1 MFFEA
6 STAPCGLSVRGM
18 DSAAH
23 HADMASQGNILI
35 IEDEPGPALALKM
48 ILKPYYQVYS
58 AERGEAALEILK
70 TTPIDVVSL
79 DLRMP
84 GLSGMPLL
92 AKIKEHDPDIE
103 VIVITGYGSLET
115 AVESINLKVFSYVA
129 KPFDVLEILETTK
142 RALQKRRNLQ
152 RLRHIKEEFFA
163 NLTHEFRTPLSAI
176 MGYSSILLEEH
187 GATLTSD
194 QRQALDR
201 IQANSHE
208 LLSCV
213 EGIFFLA
220 ALEAGEIPL
229 TVWSF
234 DARTILARLAERH
247 GAAFADKN
255 VRLDLGEIGSLP
267 IRTDEEKLA
276 KIVDILVL
284 NGLKFTESGSVRV
297 DASLQPDGPLEI
309 RVRDTGI
316 GMRADEIEEVL
327 EGFRQA
333 DPTARKRFRGIGLG
347 LRLVTRMVAAI
358 GGTLDVHSAL
368 GGGTE
373 FVVSVPP
380 LTDAVA
386 SSADLPA
393 ALPPEKVQLSA

>member
-1 MFFEA
+1 
-6 STAPCGLSVRGM
+6 
-18 DSAAH
+18 
-23 HADMASQGNILI
+23 MASQGNILI

-92 AKIKEHDPDIE
+92 AKIKDHDPDIE

-187 GATLTSD
+187 GSTLTND
-194 QRQALDR
+194 QRSALDR

-234 DARTILARLAERH
+234 DAKVHARPP
-247 GAAFADKN
+247 AATGTARRSRKKAS
-255 VRLDLGEIGSLP
+255 VSRWPTCASLP

-276 KIVDILVL
+276 KIVDILRAERAQVHRA
-284 NGLKFTESGSVRV
+284 GERPRRRGR
-297 DASLQPDGPLEI
+297 AS
-309 RVRDTGI
+309 
-316 GMRADEIEEVL
+316 
-327 EGFRQA
+327 
-333 DPTARKRFRGIGLG
+333 PTARSRSASATPASACVRTRSRRCWRGSARPIRRRASGS
-347 LRLVTRMVAAI
+347 AAS
-358 GGTLDVHSAL
+358 VSAC
-368 GGGTE
+368 GC
-373 FVVSVPP
+373 
-380 LTDAVA
+380 
-386 SSADLPA
+386 
-393 ALPPEKVQLSA
+393 

>member
-1 MFFEA
+1 M
-6 STAPCGLSVRGM
+6 T
-18 DSAAH
+18 
-23 HADMASQGNILI
+23 SQGNILI

-176 MGYSSILLEEH
+176 MGYSSILLDEH

-201 IQANSHE
+201 IQSNSHE

-234 DARTILARLAERH
+234 DAKMILARLRDRHAE
-247 GAAFADKN
+247 AFAEKN
-255 VRLDLGEIGSLP
+255 VSLVIGDLATLP

-284 NGLKFTESGSVRV
+284 NGLKFTEAGSVRV
-297 DASLQPDGPLEI
+297 DASMGREGALEI

-316 GMRADEIEEVL
+316 GMRPEEVEEVL

-347 LRLVTRMVAAI
+347 LRLLTRLVAAI
-358 GGTLDVHSAL
+358 GGSIDVTSTL

-373 FVVSVPP
+373 FVVMVPP
-380 LTDAVA
+380 LAEGTTMAPQ
-386 SSADLPA
+386 SSVPVPGDVG
-393 ALPPEKVQLSA
+393 VQLSA

>member
-1 MFFEA
+1 MERAA
-6 STAPCGLSVRGM
+6 SRWAMTP
-18 DSAAH
+18 
-23 HADMASQGNILI
+23 QGNILI
-35 IEDEPGPALALKM
+35 IEDEPGPSLALKM

-176 MGYSSILLEEH
+176 MGYSSILLDEH
-187 GATLTSD
+187 GATLTTD

-208 LLSCV
+208 LLTCV

-234 DARTILARLAERH
+234 DAKVILARLRERH
-247 GAAFADKN
+247 IEAFTEKN
-255 VRLDLGEIGSLP
+255 VKLEVGDLTSLP
-267 IRTDEEKLA
+267 IRTDEEKVT
-276 KIVDILVL
+276 KILDILVL
-284 NGLKFTESGSVRV
+284 NGLKFTEAGTVRV
-297 DASLQPDGPLEI
+297 DATMDPNGALEI

-316 GMRADEIEEVL
+316 GMRPDEVEEVL

-347 LRLVTRMVAAI
+347 LRLLTRMVAAI
-358 GGTLDVHSAL
+358 GGSLDVTSAL

-373 FVVSVPP
+373 FVVTIPP
-380 LTDAVA
+380 LAEGTTLSPEPAIE
-386 SSADLPA
+386 LPRDV
-393 ALPPEKVQLSA
+393 KVQMSA

>member
-1 MFFEA
+1 
-6 STAPCGLSVRGM
+6 
-18 DSAAH
+18 
-23 HADMASQGNILI
+23 MASQGNILI

-92 AKIKEHDPDIE
+92 AKIKAHDPDIE

-187 GATLTSD
+187 GSTLSND
-194 QRQALDR
+194 QRAALDR

-234 DARTILARLAERH
+234 DAKVLLARLGERH
-247 GAAFADKN
+247 GHAFEEKAVHLEVGD
-255 VRLDLGEIGSLP
+255 VPSLP

-276 KIVDILVL
+276 KIIDILVL
-284 NGLKFTESGSVRV
+284 NGVKFTEHGSVRV
-297 DASLQPDGPLEI
+297 DATVQPDGPLEI

-316 GMRADEIEEVL
+316 GMRPDEIDEVL

-347 LRLVTRMVAAI
+347 LRLLTRMVAAL
-358 GGTLDVHSAL
+358 GGNIDVQSTL

-373 FVVSVPP
+373 FVVTIPP
-380 LTDAVA
+380 IAEATTANPEIGSPERSDAN
-386 SSADLPA
+386 
-393 ALPPEKVQLSA
+393 VQLSA

>member
-1 MFFEA
+1 
-6 STAPCGLSVRGM
+6 
-18 DSAAH
+18 
-23 HADMASQGNILI
+23 MASQGNILI

-92 AKIKEHDPDIE
+92 AKIKAQDPDIE
-103 VIVITGYGSLET
+103 VIIITGYGSLET
-115 AVESINLKVFSYVA
+115 AVESIDLKVFSYVA

-234 DARTILARLAERH
+234 DAKLILSRLSERH
-247 GAAFADKN
+247 ADAFAEKN
-255 VRLDLGEIGSLP
+255 VRLEINDLPSLP

-276 KIVDILVL
+276 KIIDILVL
-284 NGLKFTESGSVRV
+284 NGLKFTEEGSVRV
-297 DASLQPDGPLEI
+297 DATRQVDGPLEI

-316 GMRADEIEEVL
+316 GMRPDEVEEVL

-347 LRLVTRMVAAI
+347 LRLLTRMVAAI
-358 GGTLDVHSAL
+358 GGTLDATSTL

-373 FVVSVPP
+373 FVVTVPP
-380 LTDAVA
+380 IAESTTAA
-386 SSADLPA
+386 IDLPSQTS
-393 ALPPEKVQLSA
+393 PETKVQLSA

>member
-1 MFFEA
+1 
-6 STAPCGLSVRGM
+6 M
-18 DSAAH
+18 DSAAPSL
-23 HADMASQGNILI
+23 AMASQGNILI

-92 AKIKEHDPDIE
+92 TKIKAQDPDIE
-103 VIVITGYGSLET
+103 VIIITGYGSLET
-115 AVESINLKVFSYVA
+115 AVESIDLKVFSYVA

-142 RALQKRRNLQ
+142 RALQKRRSLQ

-234 DARTILARLAERH
+234 DAKLILSRLSERH
-247 GAAFADKN
+247 AGAFAEKN
-255 VRLDLGEIGSLP
+255 VRLEISDLPSLP

-276 KIVDILVL
+276 KIIDILVL
-284 NGLKFTESGSVRV
+284 NGLKFTEEGSVRV
-297 DASLQPDGPLEI
+297 DATRQVDGPLEI

-316 GMRADEIEEVL
+316 GMRPDEVEEVL

-347 LRLVTRMVAAI
+347 LRLLTRMVAAI
-358 GGTLDVHSAL
+358 GGTLDVTSTL

-373 FVVSVPP
+373 FVVTVPP
-380 LTDAVA
+380 IAESTTAA
-386 SSADLPA
+386 IDLPSQTS
-393 ALPPEKVQLSA
+393 PEMKVQLSA

>member
-1 MFFEA
+1 M
-6 STAPCGLSVRGM
+6 
-18 DSAAH
+18 AA
-23 HADMASQGNILI
+23 QGNILI
-35 IEDEPGPALALKM
+35 IEDEPGPSLALKM

-58 AERGEAALEILK
+58 AERGETALEILK

-142 RALQKRRNLQ
+142 RALHKRRNLQ

-187 GATLTSD
+187 GATLTID

-213 EGIFFLA
+213 EGIFYLA

-234 DARTILARLAERH
+234 DARQLLAPLEERH
-247 GAAFADKN
+247 AAAFAEKG
-255 VRLDLGEIGSLP
+255 VRLEVCELQSLP

-284 NGLKFTESGSVRV
+284 NGLKFTEEGSVRI
-297 DASLQPDGPLEI
+297 DAALQPDGPLEI

-316 GMRADEIEEVL
+316 GMRPDEIEEVL

-347 LRLVTRMVAAI
+347 LRLLTRMVAAI
-358 GGTLDVHSAL
+358 GGTIDVSSTL

-373 FVVSVPP
+373 FTVIVPP
-380 LTDAVA
+380 IAESQLAA
-386 SSADLPA
+386 PEAIQADM
-393 ALPPEKVQLSA
+393 KVQLSA

>member
-1 MFFEA
+1 M
-6 STAPCGLSVRGM
+6 AP
-18 DSAAH
+18 
-23 HADMASQGNILI
+23 QGNILI

-92 AKIKEHDPDIE
+92 QKIKEHDPDIE

-163 NLTHEFRTPLSAI
+163 NLTHEFRTPLAAI
-176 MGYSSILLEEH
+176 MGYSSILLDEH
-187 GATLTSD
+187 GGTLTND
-194 QRQALDR
+194 QREALDR
-201 IQANSHE
+201 IQANSHD
-208 LLSCV
+208 LLACV

-220 ALEAGEIPL
+220 ALEAGEVPL

-234 DARTILARLAERH
+234 DAKHLLAPLAERH
-247 GAAFADKN
+247 GAAFAEKG
-255 VRLDLGEIGSLP
+255 VTLEIADLPSLP

-276 KIVDILVL
+276 KIIDVLVL
-284 NGLKFTESGSVRV
+284 NGLKFTEHGRVRV
-297 DASLQPDGPLEI
+297 EAHAQPDGPLEI
-309 RVRDTGI
+309 RVSDTGI
-316 GMRADEIEEVL
+316 GMRPEEVAEVL
-327 EGFRQA
+327 EGFQQA

-358 GGTLDVHSAL
+358 GGKVDVTSTL

-373 FVVSVPP
+373 FVVTVPP
-380 LTDAVA
+380 LTETSIGA
-386 SSADLPA
+386 SDLAPMA
-393 ALPPEKVQLSA
+393 HQLSA

>member
-1 MFFEA
+1 MERAA
-6 STAPCGLSVRGM
+6 SPWAMTP
-18 DSAAH
+18 
-23 HADMASQGNILI
+23 QGNILI
-35 IEDEPGPALALKM
+35 IEDEPGPSLALKM

-176 MGYSSILLEEH
+176 MGYSSILLDEH
-187 GATLTSD
+187 GATLTKD

-208 LLSCV
+208 LLTCV

-234 DARTILARLAERH
+234 DAKVILARLRERH
-247 GAAFADKN
+247 IEAFTEKDVKLE
-255 VRLDLGEIGSLP
+255 VGDLTSLS
-267 IRTDEEKLA
+267 IRTDEEKLT
-276 KIVDILVL
+276 KILDILVL
-284 NGLKFTESGSVRV
+284 NGLKFTEAGTVRV
-297 DASLQPDGPLEI
+297 DATMNANGALEI

-316 GMRADEIEEVL
+316 GMRADEVEEVL

-347 LRLVTRMVAAI
+347 LRLLTRMVAAI
-358 GGTLDVHSAL
+358 GGTLDVTSAL

-373 FVVSVPP
+373 FVVTIPP
-380 LTDAVA
+380 LAEGTTL
-386 SSADLPA
+386 SPEPTIE
-393 ALPPEKVQLSA
+393 LPPDVKVQMFA

>member
-1 MFFEA
+1 
-6 STAPCGLSVRGM
+6 
-18 DSAAH
+18 
-23 HADMASQGNILI
+23 MASQGNILI

-92 AKIKEHDPDIE
+92 AKIKAHDPDIE

-187 GATLTSD
+187 GSTLTND
-194 QRQALDR
+194 QRSALDR

-234 DARTILARLAERH
+234 DAKVILGRLGERH
-247 GAAFADKN
+247 GRAFAEKG
-255 VRLDLGEIGSLP
+255 VTLEVGDLPSLP

-276 KIVDILVL
+276 KIIDILVL
-284 NGLKFTESGSVRV
+284 NGLKFTEHGSVRV
-297 DASLQPDGPLEI
+297 DATLQPDGPLEL

-316 GMRADEIEEVL
+316 GMRPDEVEEVL

-347 LRLVTRMVAAI
+347 LRLLTRMVAAL
-358 GGTLDVHSAL
+358 GGNIDVQSTL

-373 FVVSVPP
+373 FIVSIPP
-380 LTDAVA
+380 IAESAAPSPEVETQAPTDVT
-386 SSADLPA
+386 
-393 ALPPEKVQLSA
+393 VQLSA